1 MSNPAT
7 TMQVLMI
14 SVAIVIYYIILTT
27 KMDNI
32 LDEIKELR
40 KLYGSRNT
48 IRPYRNEPHYSDEP
62 RPLRHEAEHQDG

>member
-27 KMDNI
+27 KIDNI

-40 KLYGSRNT
+40 KLYGSSNT
-48 IRPYRNEPHYSDEP
+48 VCPYRNEP
-62 RPLRHEAEHQDG
+62 RHPD

>member
-40 KLYGSRNT
+40 KLYGSSNT
-48 IRPYRNEPHYSDEP
+48 VCPYRNEP
-62 RPLRHEAEHQDG
+62 RHPD